1 MLAVKYRPLEQMQ
14 DCSPELEN
22 SGIFL
27 GMAAMLDPPRPE
39 SKMAVLTA
47 KKAGIHPVMV
57 TGDHPVTAFAVAKKL
72 GIWEPGDLVVTG
84 QELDQMTDAELDRKL
99 SSAAV
104 YARVSPEHKIRIV
117 EAWAAPGTDRGYDR
131 RWRKRCPGTEKGR
144 YRCGHGNDG
153 NGSIQ
158 GCSFHDPDR

>member
-1 MLAVKYRPLEQMQ
+1 MLAVVYRPLEQMQ

-104 YARVSPEHKIRIV
+104 YARVSPEHKIQIV
-117 EAWAAPGTDRGYDR
+117 EAWQRRGQIVAMTGDGVNDAP
-131 RWRKRCPGTEKGR
+131 
-144 YRCGHGNDG
+144 H
-153 NGSIQ
+153 
-158 GCSFHDPDR
+158 